1 MASFFEKLKKGM
13 GVEDGTVEELFEEE
27 GSVEEKLKKKKVN
40 SSRKP
45 RVKKP
50 PVEEPPVEESPVE
63 ESPVEEIQ
71 KLEIKTASVESKK
84 EEEPK
89 NKEEE
94 KEEWF
99 EPEGQLAIDVYQ
111 TENELIIQSAIA
123 GVKSENLDV
132 SLEKDIIAIKGCR
145 EKPFEKEGD
154 YFTQECYWGS
164 FSREIIMPVEVDPSR
179 ALAELK
185 EGILTIRIPKIVRE
199 KKKKITVKIV

>member
-13 GVEDGTVEELFEEE
+13 GVEEGAVEELLEEE
-27 GSVEEKLKKKKVN
+27 EEKPKKKKAN
-40 SSRKP
+40 NSRKP

-50 PVEEPPVEESPVE
+50 LEEEPLVEEV
-63 ESPVEEIQ
+63 Q
-71 KLEIKTASVESKK
+71 KLEIKTASIENDEAAPEGGEPRPEESGR
-84 EEEPK
+84 
-89 NKEEE
+89 EE

-132 SLEKDIIAIKGCR
+132 SLEKDIIAIKGFR

-164 FSREIIMPVEVDPSR
+164 FSREIIMPVEVDPGR